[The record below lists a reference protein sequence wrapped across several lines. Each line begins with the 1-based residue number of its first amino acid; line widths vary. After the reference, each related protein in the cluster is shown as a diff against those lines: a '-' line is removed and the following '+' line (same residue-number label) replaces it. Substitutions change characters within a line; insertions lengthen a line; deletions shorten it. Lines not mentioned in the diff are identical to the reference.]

1 MQRFE
6 NYDDLAKHKVREGG
20 RGWIGQEAQLRTAGG
35 AAASGNTGSAG
46 SQRRQGCSALA
57 QNGSSSCTRAL
68 PAACPLQVT
77 IEEREEYE
85 QHIKMGTVVF
95 AGAPGHA
102 APCWQV
108 AVWVQYLA
116 PSTQLLPLSCACLH
130 ACLAFLA

>member
-6 NYDDLAKHKVREGG
+6 NYDDLAKHKVGEGG
-20 RGWIGQEAQLRTAGG
+20 RVRRRAGSTATAGD

-57 QNGSSSCTRAL
+57 QNGSSSCTCAL